1 MRPLLSTPHHGNGH
15 DLIDPRAHETRN
27 QIVFSGCIAA
37 ASLITRDTDGLF
49 HVHLVYN
56 NPPLC
61 LLNTTAIRG
70 EQLAVH
76 RAAELIDTGH
86 DATSGPRDST
96 LFIGHGA
103 GSWYFSQA
111 EPPGRKLCVV
121 VQLILLASF
130 HATLPLSTKFA
141 AGHCPLNA
149 SFTLLHTST
158 RLSAHTTGTAH
169 HHGPQ
174 SWIRVQTGVQPRVSH
189 PPPGTSSPLEPQ
201 SRPKP
206 KDDRRGG

>member
-27 QIVFSGCIAA
+27 QIVFSGGIAA
-37 ASLITRDTDGLF
+37 VSLITRDTDGLF

-86 DATSGPRDST
+86 TPT
-96 LFIGHGA
+96 
-103 GSWYFSQA
+103 
-111 EPPGRKLCVV
+111 V
-121 VQLILLASF
+121 
-130 HATLPLSTKFA
+130 LPLRRALEIPHYSLDTVPA
-141 AGHCPLNA
+141 AGILARRSHLVG
-149 SFTLLHTST
+149 SSVLLCN
-158 RLSAHTTGTAH
+158 
-169 HHGPQ
+169 
-174 SWIRVQTGVQPRVSH
+174 
-189 PPPGTSSPLEPQ
+189 
-201 SRPKP
+201 
-206 KDDRRGG
+206 